1 MENMRNILLAR
12 SSHTNKEYIR
22 GDNMY
27 KGDMGDF
34 FEYLGFKEAMEKSQK
49 DSEVNKLDKLFE
61 QIDNLCINNSDD
73 EDDE

>member
-1 MENMRNILLAR
+1 
-12 SSHTNKEYIR
+12 
-22 GDNMY
+22 
-27 KGDMGDF
+27 MGDF
-34 FEYLGFKEAMEKSQK
+34 FEYLGFKEAMEKSRK